1 MSSLPPS
8 TPTEEEPERDR
19 KHEHR
24 GRRRGGLQRPCLAPR
39 PRDGLGVGGAR
50 EGHERVERDE
60 PSGEEPVELLLE
72 PPRQAKRAGGGV
84 IPHLY
89 EVCEREGGERVG
101 VRLTQRLVLGEGPF
115 PVGGMPRERLAQDGA
130 VLEGGVGPL

>member
-72 PPRQAKRAGGGV
+72 PPRQAKRAGAGV
-84 IPHLY
+84 IPPLS
-89 EVCEREGGERVG
+89 ELCEREVRQRVG
-101 VRLTQRLVLGEGPF
+101 ARLAQRLVLAEAPL
-115 PVGGMPRERLAQDGA
+115 PPGG
-130 VLEGGVGPL
+130 